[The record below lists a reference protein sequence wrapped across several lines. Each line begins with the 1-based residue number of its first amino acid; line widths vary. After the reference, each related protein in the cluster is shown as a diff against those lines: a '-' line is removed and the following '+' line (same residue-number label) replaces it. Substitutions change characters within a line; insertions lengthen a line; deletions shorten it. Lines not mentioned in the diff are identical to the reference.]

1 MRTRRWIKTSVIAL
15 NTLSISMLLSAP
27 ASAGIEVFSASHLTL
42 SNVPP
47 HAVVVELDALVGLDE
62 VLSLGLPANPDQ
74 AGSVA
79 LERMQGERW
88 AEMLERYE
96 HAALAVSRAWV
107 LGVEKIPAV
116 VVDGNVVYGE
126 TDVAR
131 AVYLIEEA
139 MSHAE

>member
-1 MRTRRWIKTSVIAL
+1 MRTRCWIQTSVIAL
-15 NTLSISMLLSAP
+15 NSLVMSLLLATP

-42 SNVPP
+42 SNVPSN
-47 HAVVVELDALVGLDE
+47 AVVVELDALVGLDE

-79 LERMQGERW
+79 LGRMQGERW

-107 LGVEKIPAV
+107 LGVEKTPAV
-116 VVDGNVVYGE
+116 VVDGHVVYGE

>member
-1 MRTRRWIKTSVIAL
+1 MRTRCWIQTSVIAL
-15 NTLSISMLLSAP
+15 NSLVMGLLLATP

-42 SNVPP
+42 SNVPSN
-47 HAVVVELDALVGLDE
+47 AVVVELDALVGLDE

-79 LERMQGERW
+79 LGRMQGERW

-116 VVDGNVVYGE
+116 VVDGHVVYGE